1 MYRALLPSSI
11 LATTLGIGIAYI
23 DSRPGWDD
31 TGVSAFLVFLASGL
45 CGYIAPQKPWIPA
58 LAVSIWIPLVG
69 IFSNYNMTSLLAL
82 IPAFAGAYAGS
93 VVRRKI
99 FTH

>member
-11 LATTLGIGIAYI
+11 LATTLGIGIAYV

-58 LAVSIWIPLVG
+58 LV
-69 IFSNYNMTSLLAL
+69 FSNYNMTSLLAL